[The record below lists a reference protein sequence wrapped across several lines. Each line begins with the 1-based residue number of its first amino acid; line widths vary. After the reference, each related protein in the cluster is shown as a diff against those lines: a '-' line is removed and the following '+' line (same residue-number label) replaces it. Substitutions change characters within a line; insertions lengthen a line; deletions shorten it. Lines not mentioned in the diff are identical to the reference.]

1 MTHFEQSMQNDAN
14 KMFHFYPILLNELK
28 QKIKDKY
35 LNEFEN
41 INAKKHLADLHN
53 KTVLTLY
60 KEANDAI
67 IQYTNPTQTMRDIH
81 LTKIN
86 QTFTN
91 QIDILNQQIA
101 IAEQKRN
108 QLIAQIEHKKKA
120 LCQ

>member
-1 MTHFEQSMQNDAN
+1 MEKDAN

-67 IQYTNPTQTMRDIH
+67 IQYTNPTQTMHDTINKDKPNIH
-81 LTKIN
+81 KSNRYFESTNCNRRAKEKPIN
-86 QTFTN
+86 C
-91 QIDILNQQIA
+91 
-101 IAEQKRN
+101 RN
-108 QLIAQIEHKKKA
+108 
-120 LCQ
+120 